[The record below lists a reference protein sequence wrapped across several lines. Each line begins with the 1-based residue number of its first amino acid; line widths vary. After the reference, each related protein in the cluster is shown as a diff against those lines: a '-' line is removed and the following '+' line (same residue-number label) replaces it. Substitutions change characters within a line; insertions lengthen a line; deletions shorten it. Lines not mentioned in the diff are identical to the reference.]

1 MELNYLKDF
10 VILAQ
15 IRHFQ
20 EAADI
25 LFTSQSTL
33 SKHIKSIESELGQ
46 ELFIR
51 SRKRTELT
59 EFGKRFLPYA
69 QKLLNIQQEYTGE
82 LLQDLSTN
90 NRIAFGCIPML
101 TLYNFMGFLTDFL
114 KKRPDFQYHI
124 IQGSSQRL
132 LSLLQHNSVEFILT
146 DDLPLPA
153 DEYQKILYT
162 RDHLVA
168 ILPFNHPLASSE
180 NVNIRDLEKEN
191 LITFT
196 NLANTEH
203 YLHRL
208 YPGRNFQM
216 PISVEKES
224 LLFSL
229 IRQGF
234 GISIMTN
241 WTSRHYSAEGIVVKD
256 IYPLSY
262 LDIYMIYPKN
272 RKLSPFTKAFSDYLK
287 KRSNIILEY
296 TKTSVS

>member
-10 VILAQ
+10 VVLAQ

-20 EAADI
+20 EAADV

-33 SKHIKSIESELGQ
+33 SKHIKSIESELGE

-59 EFGKRFLPYA
+59 EFGKHFLPYA
-69 QKLLNIQQEYTGE
+69 QKILDIQQEYTNQ

-101 TLYNFMGFLTDFL
+101 TLYNFMGFLTEFL
-114 KKRPDFQYHI
+114 KKKPNFQYSI

-132 LSLLQHNSVEFILT
+132 FTLLQHNHVEFILT
-146 DDLPLPA
+146 DDMSLPD

-168 ILPFNHPLASSE
+168 MLPASHPLAS
-180 NVNIRDLEKEN
+180 NDHIDIRDLEREN

-196 NLANTEH
+196 SIVNTEH

-208 YPGRNFQM
+208 YPGCSFQM
-216 PISVEKES
+216 PISVEKET
-224 LLFSL
+224 LLFNL

-234 GISIMTN
+234 GISVMTN
-241 WTSRHYSAEGIVVKD
+241 WSSRHYSAEGTVVKD
-256 IYPLSY
+256 ISPLSY
-262 LDIYMIYPKN
+262 LDIYMIYSKS
-272 RKLSPFTKAFSDYLK
+272 RKLSPFTKAFADYLK
-287 KRSNIILEY
+287 KRSEIILKGANAPE
-296 TKTSVS
+296 S